1 MLNSRQRLG
10 KSGEETVADF
20 LNKKGY
26 TILVKNY
33 RCKVGEIDIIAKNG
47 PVLVFIEVKTR
58 SGLGYG
64 SPAEAVTPR
73 KQRQISR
80 AAQWY
85 LAEQQLLD
93 VPARFDVI
101 TVLGVD
107 PACGRIEHIDN
118 AFDLCE

>member
-10 KSGEETVADF
+10 KNGEEIVARY
-20 LNKKGY
+20 LKNKGY
-26 TILVKNY
+26 TILIENY
-33 RCKVGEIDIIAKNG
+33 RCKLGEIDIIARDG

-64 SPAEAVTPR
+64 SPAASVNPR
-73 KQRQISR
+73 KQKQISR

-85 LAEQQLLD
+85 LAERQLFD
-93 VPARFDVI
+93 SPARFDVVS
-101 TVLGVD
+101 VLCRD
-107 PACGRIEHIDN
+107 THCRRIDHISN